1 MRLRQMHLTEFAI
14 VRIGWRALRCLAKF
28 GHVLLPHILQ
38 ECKGYAP
45 AKLLRMY
52 RTLQPC
58 KMGALRSRHATSQ

>member
-1 MRLRQMHLTEFAI
+1 MHVRPMHLTEFTI
-14 VRIGWRALRCLAKF
+14 VRIGGRALRCFAKF

-45 AKLLRMY
+45 AKLLRMD

-58 KMGALRSRHATSQ
+58 KMGALRS